1 MGVGG
6 SGEGGQGRRM
16 ASCYRVSF
24 GGGKNVPNL
33 GCGIGFTALNI
44 QENIQLYHL

>member
-1 MGVGG
+1 MSARG
-6 SGEGGQGRRM
+6 
-16 ASCYRVSF
+16 YRVSF

-44 QENIQLYHL
+44 LGNTEECTFKE